1 MKQSEFQKCGSCGNG
16 MAHNGQITF
25 WRVSAERFMLNLKAV
40 QRKHGLEMYFG
51 GGQAGA
57 TLANVMGTDEDLA
70 VIPVPVAE
78 EEMTKIRIPIWPTA
92 ISEWWP
98 KDKPFE
104 IIICNTWENLCK
116 GATNART
123 D

>member
-70 VIPVPVAE
+70 VILFPKRDFLLCEKCASEKSIPFAE
-78 EEMTKIRIPIWPTA
+78 TIESLAELLSQSP
-92 ISEWWP
+92 
-98 KDKPFE
+98 
-104 IIICNTWENLCK
+104 
-116 GATNART
+116 
-123 D
+123 